1 MGSSPKSITSIQS
14 YALAQRPNQSLS
26 VENNTVQVR
35 EVSSKDSNTRNH
47 ISVTRINQTQFQ
59 SQNGRKLK
67 RKRKSNYLTVNGHVT
82 IDRLP
87 YDHVFTSW
95 SSDSIEI
102 EEKEIQQSKKSL
114 INVTIQGSD
123 DRQENFSCLTAKGYI
138 SIERVS
144 KDELPLFSRSNNE
157 NSILQKQVQRNSKL
171 KPVTEKQVSVTHI
184 KPSELQLS
192 PIYKEEEHKKNQEY
206 LTVNGH
212 VTVGHTSKDE
222 LTITSGNNYNPT
234 TQYDVQN
241 APQNYVRI
249 SRRNL
254 TENELKPSFHNS
266 CALNKNGH
274 HGATQNHV
282 TVKIGT
288 KFDSPIPPVI
298 NVNSSDKRQSQQQF
312 KTQVSITHI
321 NPSQLELASIHKE
334 EVHIKNHEYLTANRH
349 ATANGALKS
358 DLLAS
363 QNVDELITKL
373 NESTVMANV
382 ATANEKR
389 VTKNENR
396 SEIDANSVNIR
407 LSTVSNSS
415 I

>member
-14 YALAQRPNQSLS
+14 YTLAQRPNQSLS

-157 NSILQKQVQRNSKL
+157 NSILQKQV
-171 KPVTEKQVSVTHI
+171 H
-184 KPSELQLS
+184 
-192 PIYKEEEHKKNQEY
+192 
-206 LTVNGH
+206 
-212 VTVGHTSKDE
+212 
-222 LTITSGNNYNPT
+222 
-234 TQYDVQN
+234 
-241 APQNYVRI
+241 
-249 SRRNL
+249 
-254 TENELKPSFHNS
+254 
-266 CALNKNGH
+266 CALNQNGH
-274 HGATQNHV
+274 YGATQNHV

-288 KFDSPIPPVI
+288 KFDSSIPPVI

-334 EVHIKNHEYLTANRH
+334 EVHKKNHEYLTANRH
-349 ATANGALKS
+349 ATVNGALKS

-363 QNVDELITKL
+363 QNVGELIT
-373 NESTVMANV
+373 S
-382 ATANEKR
+382 
-389 VTKNENR
+389 
-396 SEIDANSVNIR
+396 
-407 LSTVSNSS
+407 
-415 I
+415 